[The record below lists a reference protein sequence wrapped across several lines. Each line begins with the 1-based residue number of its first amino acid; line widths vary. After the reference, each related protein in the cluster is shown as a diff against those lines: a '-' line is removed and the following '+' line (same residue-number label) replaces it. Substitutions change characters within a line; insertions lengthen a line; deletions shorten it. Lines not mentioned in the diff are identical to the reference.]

1 MGISTRDDAAV
12 YRLSDDLALV
22 QTVDV
27 FTPIVDDP
35 YQYGAISVAN
45 ALSDVYAMGA
55 RPLLALNIVG
65 FPRGKL
71 PMEILGEILQGGAAK
86 AAEAGV
92 LIVGGHSI
100 DDPEPKYG
108 LAVTGTV
115 HPQRL
120 ITNAGGRPGDVLVL
134 TKPLGLGVITTGIKQ
149 DKTPP
154 EVADEAIRV
163 MGVLNR
169 AASEAMVEVGVS
181 ACTDITGFGL
191 LGHLQEMAEASGTA
205 ARISAGQI
213 PFLPQA
219 HTLARQGAIAGGT
232 VRNVEYLRDTVDY
245 DERLDEQTRLLLA
258 DAQTSGGLLIAVAPQ
273 RLSLLDEALHR
284 RGVAPVAHIGW
295 LEAGTAGRI
304 TVVP

>member
-27 FTPIVDDP
+27 FTPVVDDP
-35 YQYGAISVAN
+35 FQYGAISVAN
-45 ALSDVYAMGA
+45 ALSDIYAMGA

-71 PMEILGEILQGGAAK
+71 PLDVLGEILRGGAAK
-86 AAEAGV
+86 AEEAGV

-115 HPQRL
+115 HPQK
-120 ITNAGGRPGDVLVL
+120 IVTNAGGRPGDLLVL

-149 DKTPP
+149 GRTPP
-154 EVADEAIRV
+154 AVAEAAIRV
-163 MGVLNR
+163 MGTLNR
-169 AASEAMVEVGVS
+169 AASEAMVEVGVH

-191 LGHLQEMAEASGTA
+191 LGHLHQLAAASGVA
-205 ARISAGQI
+205 AYVRVGPI
-213 PFLPQA
+213 PFLPEA
-219 HTLARQGAIAGGT
+219 RVLARQGAIAGGT
-232 VRNVEYLRDTVDY
+232 ARNFEFLQDKVSY
-245 DERLDEQTRLLLA
+245 DEGIDEETRLLLA
-258 DAQTSGGLLIAVAPQ
+258 DAQTSGGLLIAVPPDRAAA
-273 RLSLLDEALHR
+273 LDAALQR
-284 RGVAPVAHIGW
+284 RGVSPVAHVGE
-295 LEAGTAGRI
+295 LTAGPAGRI
-304 TVVP
+304 TVAP

>member
-1 MGISTRDDAAV
+1 VGTSTRDDAAV

-22 QTVDV
+22 VTVDV
-27 FTPIVDDP
+27 FTPVVDDP

-169 AASEAMVEVGVS
+169 SASEAMVEVGVS
-181 ACTDITGFGL
+181 ACTDVTGFGL
-191 LGHLQEMAEASGTA
+191 LGHLQEMAEASGVA
-205 ARISAGQI
+205 ARVSAGQI

-219 HTLARQGAIAGGT
+219 HALAGQGAIAGGT
-232 VRNVEYLRDTVDY
+232 ARNVEYLRDKVEY
-245 DERLDEQTRLLLA
+245 DERLDEPTRLLLA
-258 DAQTSGGLLIAVAPQ
+258 DAQTSGGLLIAVAPE
-273 RLSLLDEALHR
+273 RLSVLDEALHR
-284 RGVAPVAHIGW
+284 RGVSPVAHVGR
-295 LEAGTAGRI
+295 LEAGTAGAI
-304 TVVP
+304 TVIP

>member
-27 FTPIVDDP
+27 FTPVVDDP
-35 YQYGAISVAN
+35 FQYGAISVAN
-45 ALSDVYAMGA
+45 ALSDIYAMGA

-71 PMEILGEILQGGAAK
+71 PLDILGEILRGGAAK

-115 HPQRL
+115 HPEKV
-120 ITNAGGRPGDVLVL
+120 ITNASGRPGDVLVL

-149 DKTPP
+149 GKTPP
-154 EVADEAIRV
+154 AVAEAAIRV
-163 MGVLNR
+163 MGTLNR
-169 AASEAMVEVGVS
+169 AASEAMVEVGVH

-191 LGHLQEMAEASGTA
+191 LGHLQQLAAASGVA
-205 ARISAGQI
+205 ARIRVGPI
-213 PFLPQA
+213 PFLPEA

-232 VRNVEYLRDTVDY
+232 ARNFEFLQDKVAY
-245 DERLDEQTRLLLA
+245 DEGIDEATRLLLA
-258 DAQTSGGLLIAVAPQ
+258 DAQTSGGLLIAVPPDRAAA
-273 RLSLLDEALHR
+273 LDAALQR
-284 RGVAPVAHIGW
+284 RGVSPVAHIGE
-295 LEAGTAGRI
+295 LTAGPAGRI

>member
-1 MGISTRDDAAV
+1 MGTSTRDDAAV

-27 FTPIVDDP
+27 FTPVVDDP

-71 PMEILGEILQGGAAK
+71 PLDVLGDILRGGAAK
-86 AAEAGV
+86 AEEAGV

-115 HPQRL
+115 HPERV

-154 EVADEAIRV
+154 DVAAEAIRV

-169 AASEAMVEVGVS
+169 AASEAMVEAGVH
-181 ACTDITGFGL
+181 ACTDVTGYGL
-191 LGHLQEMAEASGTA
+191 LGHLHEMAEASGVA
-205 ARISAGQI
+205 ARLSAARV
-213 PFLPQA
+213 PFLPEA
-219 HTLARQGAIAGGT
+219 HRLAGQGAIAGGT
-232 VRNVEYLRDTVDY
+232 ARNVEYLQDKVDY
-245 DERLDEQTRLLLA
+245 DERVDEPTRLLLA
-258 DAQTSGGLLIAVAPQ
+258 DAQTSGGLLIAVAPD
-273 RLSLLDEALHR
+273 RLNALEEALRR
-284 RGVAPVAHIGW
+284 RGVSPVAQIGG
-295 LEAGTAGRI
+295 LEAGAPGRI
-304 TVVP
+304 AVTA

>member
-27 FTPIVDDP
+27 FTPVVDEP

-219 HTLARQGAIAGGT
+219 HTLARQGAIAAGT